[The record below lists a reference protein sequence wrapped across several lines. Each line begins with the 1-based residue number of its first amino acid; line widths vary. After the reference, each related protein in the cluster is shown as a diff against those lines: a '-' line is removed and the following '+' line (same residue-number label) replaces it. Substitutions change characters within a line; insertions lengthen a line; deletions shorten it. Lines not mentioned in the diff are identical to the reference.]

1 MPTGQQGKLL
11 PLSACTMHW
20 VSCAIRATGVPRVPR
35 RQREDQAHMQEVY
48 PGWSVG
54 DTWEQP
60 FWNQVLSS
68 VTAGKPY
75 HTVHEKTPKEWEAEI
90 GKGYMHNSQEALPI
104 AWPPEWRNL
113 TGLAPGQTGNLHAI
127 HNLTLPVVDPGWWEP
142 RRKYFYG
149 PAGGNVS
156 AQFMELIR
164 TSTPEPF
171 YELGG
176 PWEAMEL
183 PAESFAYLPCW
194 FSCGWALAA
203 PGRAAAWERMP
214 PLGTAALPAACHA
227 PSTPCRRRPAVQ
239 LRVWRGERPVGHQ
252 TASSRHCA

>member
-60 FWNQVLSS
+60 FWNQVASASLEALSAPPQHVWVVGGVLAASLLRCMRLTPPPAGRCTAPARRARPALQLSS

-104 AWPPEWRNL
+104 AWPPEWRNVSP
-113 TGLAPGQTGNLHAI
+113 APAPADQPVLSGRSRPPGSCSAVGP
-127 HNLTLPVVDPGWWEP
+127 LPP
-142 RRKYFYG
+142 
-149 PAGGNVS
+149 
-156 AQFMELIR
+156 
-164 TSTPEPF
+164 
-171 YELGG
+171 
-176 PWEAMEL
+176 
-183 PAESFAYLPCW
+183 
-194 FSCGWALAA
+194 
-203 PGRAAAWERMP
+203 AAWP
-214 PLGTAALPAACHA
+214 HSG
-227 PSTPCRRRPAVQ
+227 
-239 LRVWRGERPVGHQ
+239 RVVA
-252 TASSRHCA
+252 ASSASCIGVPLPPPRPLPTHPPTVPATHPNISP